1 MRQVLMKV
9 HRHLID
15 SKRMFFCFLPFCGI
29 ACLQYPTED
38 IPVRDMRLSYY
49 VLAENTEEASISVR
63 LHDADDIFSFDLILS
78 GEDTLYIEHDGE
90 SYILDE
96 EDNTKLI
103 NPDVRYTKKIPYSD
117 ITQPFTLVFDRPSGQ
132 YKTNLFLVNDFSVS
146 VQNDEPFAFSSL
158 SSMPLDVRWTSIQ
171 NVADVDISLR
181 GTDCTSYSSGT
192 GIVENTGQTQLELR
206 FDDPIVQ
213 VDPLDLLCTVKVHVS
228 AGTVGYS
235 ADFGEA
241 SIYGTQRRSSHI
253 KVLYLP

>member
-1 MRQVLMKV
+1 MKQVLMKV

-15 SKRMFFCFLPFCGI
+15 SKRVFFFILPFCGI

-49 VLAENTEEASISVR
+49 VLAENAEEASISVR
-63 LHDADDIFSFDLILS
+63 LHDADDIFFFDLILS

-90 SYILDE
+90 EYILDE
-96 EDNTKLI
+96 EDKTKLI
-103 NPDVRYTKKIPYSD
+103 SPDVRYTKTIPYSD

-132 YKTNLFLVNDFSVS
+132 YRTNLFLVNDFSVS

-181 GTDCTSYSSGT
+181 GTDCANYSSGT

-213 VDPLDLLCTVKVHVS
+213 VGIMDQLCTVKVHVS

-235 ADFGEA
+235 TDFGEA
-241 SIYGTQRRSSHI
+241 SVYGTQRRSSHI